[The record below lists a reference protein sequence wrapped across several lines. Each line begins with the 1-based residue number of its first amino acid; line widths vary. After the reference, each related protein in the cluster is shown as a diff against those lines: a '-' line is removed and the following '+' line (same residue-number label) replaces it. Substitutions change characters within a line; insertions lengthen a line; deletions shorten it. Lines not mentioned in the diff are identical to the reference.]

1 MKAKYEYLV
10 SINGGKGKVV
20 FTDISYGKTKDIE
33 LYIGKG
39 KASFRFM
46 MTMCYREPSEYFV
59 SLLKHLVKKVIIA
72 HLLKYSQILLIKTIS
87 LLINDEIVEM
97 DLSSIQHPH
106 ILIPNRKCRDIHE
119 NLDNDSISTILR
131 IKKSDEDHRKSMIMS
146 YVSSKLRDN
155 VYERFSDNW
164 ISFNSMYS
172 YVFEYEKDNGG
183 IEADLKDYEQ
193 NKMKVLAEKYSLN
206 ICDNRKKRNGTCKHV
221 CDYLYNNFEQCVI
234 AELLSDPNSTSTHNI
249 QEIISAGVSIESFFV
264 FDFSYYIRCRY
275 FHGETPLPLVSY
287 DDDYEMLFI
296 TLANS
301 FLERFLD
308 NHIREVIVLND

>member
-10 SINGGKGKVV
+10 SINGGEGKVV

-46 MTMCYREPSEYFV
+46 MTKCYREPSEYFV

-172 YVFEYEKDNGG
+172 YVFGYEKEKGRIKG
-183 IEADLKDYEQ
+183 KCRGSEQ
-193 NKMKVLAEKYSLN
+193 NKMKVLAGKYSLN
-206 ICDNRKKRNGTCKHV
+206 IIETREKRNETCKRV
-221 CDYLYNNFEQCVI
+221 CTSLYKIQGQSVMDD
-234 AELLSDPNSTSTHNI
+234 LLSDSHSTIVRNI
-249 QEIISAGVSIESFFV
+249 EEILPADVSVESFFV
-264 FDFSYYIRCRY
+264 FDFSYYIRCKY
-275 FHGETPLPLVSY
+275 FHGETSLPLVSY

-296 TLANS
+296 TLANF
-301 FLERFLD
+301 FLERFLES
-308 NHIREVIVLND
+308 HIREVIVLND